1 MQSIETKKCDSVV
14 VGRFAPSPSGRMH
27 LGNVFSALLAWL
39 SVRAVGGKMVLR
51 IEDLDPDR
59 SKPAYADAIRQDLQW
74 LGLDWDWES
83 PCQSERTAVYCSA
96 FEQLAAKGLVYPCYC
111 TRAQLHAASAPHA
124 SDGSTI
130 YSGACRNLSEEQRA
144 AMTRKPAWRLK
155 CEDETISFHD
165 GLRGFYRENLREEC
179 GDFIIR
185 RSDGV
190 YAYQLAVVVDDGDM
204 DITQVVRG
212 SDLLSSTPRQLYLYR
227 LLELEPPE
235 FYHVP
240 LLVAPDGRRLSKRD
254 GDLDLQALREHH
266 SPQELIGLL
275 ACAAGL
281 LEKPVP
287 CTPRELAQHFDWSRV
302 TREET
307 VNIREILDEMA
318 SKTTVPV

>member
-1 MQSIETKKCDSVV
+1 MQKTEIEKNCTPV

-39 SVRAVGGKMVLR
+39 SVRSVNGKMVLR

-59 SKPAYADAIRQDLQW
+59 SKRIYSDAIRRDLQW

-83 PCQSERTAVYCSA
+83 PCQSERTPVYCSA
-96 FEQLAAKGLVYPCYC
+96 FEQLEAKELVYPCYC

-124 SDGSTI
+124 GDGRTI
-130 YSGACRNLSEEQRA
+130 YSGACRNLSSEERA

-155 CEDETISFHD
+155 CENEVISFHD
-165 GLRGFYRENLREEC
+165 GLRGQYRENLVEEC

-204 DITQVVRG
+204 GITQVVRG

-227 LLELEPPE
+227 LLGLNAPA

-254 GDLDLQALREHH
+254 GDLDLQALRAHY
-266 SPQELIGLL
+266 SSQELIGLL

-281 LEKPVP
+281 LEKPAP
-287 CTPRELAQHFDWSRV
+287 ITPQELAQHFDWNRV

-307 VNIREILDEMA
+307 VNIREVLNKM
-318 SKTTVPV
+318 SRTTMIMV

>member
-1 MQSIETKKCDSVV
+1 MENLETKKRAVS

-39 SVRAVGGKMVLR
+39 SVRSVGGKMVLR

-59 SKPAYADAIRQDLQW
+59 SKSAFADAIRQDLQW

-83 PCQSERTAVYCSA
+83 PCQSERTPVYRSA
-96 FEQLAAKGLVYPCYC
+96 FEQLAEKGLVYPCYC

-124 SDGSTI
+124 SDGKTV
-130 YSGACRNLSEEQRA
+130 YSGACRNLSEAERA

-155 CEDETISFHD
+155 CGEGEISFRD
-165 GLRGFYRENLREEC
+165 GLRGIYRENLQEEC

-204 DITQVVRG
+204 GITQVVRG

-227 LLELEPPE
+227 LLGLNAPR

-254 GDLDLQALREHH
+254 GDLDLQALREHY
-266 SPQELIGLL
+266 SAEELIGLL

-281 LEKPVP
+281 LDEPVP
-287 CTPRELAQHFDWSRV
+287 CTPQELARKFDWSRV

-307 VNIREILDEMA
+307 VNIREIIGKMA
-318 SKTTVPV
+318 HKPVVTV